1 MKNDGVWRRRRI
13 FSVFGSSN
21 IGSTGKGGDN
31 VFKLHVSVMM
41 RLLDRHASGIDI
53 GPFGSMIRRDELI
66 PAIQKKPISASSA
79 SIISPKFNSLM
90 LL

>member
-41 RLLDRHASGIDI
+41 RLLDHASGIDI
-53 GPFGSMIRRDELI
+53 GPFESMIRRDELI
-66 PAIQKKPISASSA
+66 PANKRNPFPPHQPR
-79 SIISPKFNSLM
+79 L
-90 LL
+90 